1 MYYLGPI
8 ESNPTTSNTNQV
20 WTLDLTSTSSSNC
33 WKPGPHTNFT
43 RSNPYVMVLDNK
55 LYALGSCHPDF
66 EAESSGCGWM
76 EVFHP
81 KLGTWESLPNPPSR
95 CFLQRIMLS
104 APLHDTKQIVVAE
117 IDERWGS
124 SVTFYIYNVETR
136 RWATLD
142 PPRRDV
148 MSAQFKGRD
157 GFPNEDTI
165 TALRP
170 AVVGNT
176 LYWGFLDDQKLCL
189 QAYNLDEDVWF
200 YGRLDLCS
208 SVLWKGEFLPSQL
221 STSLHHLAHHK
232 FCFLFSSLGRGNF
245 LNCLIFDVSPISRK
259 NYHYYANDEDDDFS
273 RNLYRDCWK
282 RHRPFSKAFSRLG
295 ISIVSIHKYPVH
307 GSLIVYHT
315 VLLDAGFCTS
325 ERKKPKLSR
334 KPIESPTC
342 RDARFYTPKMKKPKS
357 SHKP

>member
-1 MYYLGPI
+1 MYCLGPI
-8 ESNPTTSNTNQV
+8 VSNPSSNSNQV
-20 WTLDLTSTSSSNC
+20 WTLDLTSTSTSSSNC

-43 RSNPYVMVLDNK
+43 RWNPHVMVLDNK

-104 APLHDTKQIVVAE
+104 APLHDKKQIVVAE
-117 IDERWGS
+117 RCNGC
-124 SVTFYIYNVETR
+124 VTFHIYNVETR

-148 MSAQFKGRD
+148 VSAQFKGRD
-157 GFPNEDTI
+157 GFPNDDTI

-189 QAYNLDEDVWF
+189 QAYNLDTDVWF

-208 SVLWKGEFLPSQL
+208 SVLWKGEFLPCQL

-232 FCFLFSSLGRGNF
+232 FCFLFTSLGRGSF

-259 NYHYYANDEDDDFS
+259 NYHYHANDEDDDFS
-273 RNLYRDCWK
+273 RNLYRDGWEK
-282 RHRPFSKAFSRLG
+282 DRPFSKAFSKLG

-307 GSLIVYHT
+307 GRLRVHHT
-315 VLLDAGFCTS
+315 VLLGAGFYTS
-325 ERKKPKLSR
+325 EKKKPKLSR

-342 RDARFYTPKMKKPKS
+342 RDATFYTPKMKKPKS